1 MKQFIGFNE
10 TDLTNLERAFSD
22 NPNYQTST
30 GYTGNKKSKKERKG
44 TVGQKKRKTDHLS
57 NKQRKSLMFLHKQVD
72 EIMVAASHI
81 SPKSEDKITKK
92 DMKKGENS
100 NLGATGIH
108 GVTTFKKYKSIC
120 KTFVKYCLETYDIKN
135 IGDIKKGMYFDFME
149 NMMVNGQKNGE
160 KYSAKTI
167 SLYHSAIVKM
177 AEESKGVGKQFKVLS
192 KLSNAD
198 VKDKFDKLREKH
210 EVQYKKEDYKRGK
223 NNNGQLGYSLK
234 EAQKIIKKAHEIS
247 PLHGVMYEVLGYAS
261 PRHDEFLKIKWRQV
275 DTKNNRIYLD
285 DPNQTKTGRPR
296 FIPIPEETSEKL
308 QAIMDSGH
316 VKNDDTRIWG
326 SRMST
331 DDVYNLTKDLCRQ
344 AHVGYSGLHDF
355 RRSSVEYHQR
365 EIQKSIKNGT
375 LTKEQL
381 ADRFL
386 EHVNMDAKLNP
397 VEVKM
402 ERKRDKDGKVIYKVS
417 KDQQGNVRYHSNGKP
432 RYESI
437 WIPKVDE
444 NGKFVEDYRYT
455 GVPPT
460 K

>member
-1 MKQFIGFNE
+1 
-10 TDLTNLERAFSD
+10 
-22 NPNYQTST
+22 
-30 GYTGNKKSKKERKG
+30 
-44 TVGQKKRKTDHLS
+44 
-57 NKQRKSLMFLHKQVD
+57 
-72 EIMVAASHI
+72 
-81 SPKSEDKITKK
+81 
-92 DMKKGENS
+92 
-100 NLGATGIH
+100 
-108 GVTTFKKYKSIC
+108 
-120 KTFVKYCLETYDIKN
+120 
-135 IGDIKKGMYFDFME
+135 
-149 NMMVNGQKNGE
+149 
-160 KYSAKTI
+160 
-167 SLYHSAIVKM
+167 
-177 AEESKGVGKQFKVLS
+177 
-192 KLSNAD
+192 
-198 VKDKFDKLREKH
+198 
-210 EVQYKKEDYKRGK
+210 
-223 NNNGQLGYSLK
+223 
-234 EAQKIIKKAHEIS
+234 
-247 PLHGVMYEVLGYAS
+247 
-261 PRHDEFLKIKWRQV
+261 
-275 DTKNNRIYLD
+275 
-285 DPNQTKTGRPR
+285 PR

-455 GVPPT
+455 KEEVMEWRTDKLINSVISQILGHNRSDATSPY
-460 K
+460 KNG